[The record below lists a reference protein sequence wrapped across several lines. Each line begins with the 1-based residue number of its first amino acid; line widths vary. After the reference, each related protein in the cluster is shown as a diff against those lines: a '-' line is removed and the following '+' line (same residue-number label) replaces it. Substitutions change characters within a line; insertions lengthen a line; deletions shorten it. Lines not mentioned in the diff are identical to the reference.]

1 MGKGHI
7 FFKLG
12 VGVGMGGGREGVIAH
27 HGILTLHNRSSSDQQ
42 IDVNCSVAIVFDRF
56 VYNLQRKKWT
66 GNK

>member
-12 VGVGMGGGREGVIAH
+12 VGVGMGEGVIAR
-27 HGILTLHNRSSSDQQ
+27 HGILTLHNRASSDQQ
-42 IDVNCSVAIVFDRF
+42 IDVNCSVAIVSDRF
-56 VYNLQRKKWT
+56 VYNLQRKTWT

>member
-12 VGVGMGGGREGVIAH
+12 VGVGMGGGEGVIAR

-56 VYNLQRKKWT
+56 VYNLQRKKWR